1 MNPPRRHRRTSSAPT
16 PWWANA
22 VAVVLVGCAVVAIV
36 SLTVLLARAAF

>member
-16 PWWANA
+16 PLWAKA
-22 VAVVLVGCAVVAIV
+22 VAAVVVVCAIVAIV